1 MGLVH
6 AAVRAAGHAHRDD
19 QREAMQRV
27 ASAPRM
33 NGTAPQPAPLPPGIT
48 GAEILDDAVA
58 FSKSVIYM
66 TDEMHDALVLAAAV
80 THTIDSFT
88 TLPRLLALSAEGESG
103 KSTLLRVIMMLGN
116 NPWKSKP
123 TGPGLRSKFNE
134 REKPLVVVDEAS
146 GVFGRNGL
154 RNGDTDLGTVLR
166 EGYEKNAQLSLSADR
181 VTEDVSCYCVA
192 ALGGLRRAVPDD
204 VYSRCIVWKMRP
216 VPETVTGLRD
226 SLDDDT
232 QAIGKLH
239 GQRMHQWARADAD
252 GIRRSFRNLR
262 RPHRKLRARLRQI
275 WGPLFAVAGSAGED
289 WPERC
294 LRAFK
299 AMALDAS
306 EAPVLSAG
314 QMALRDAA
322 EYFRGTGEPKAF
334 AAAIRAHMTDLDEEL
349 YERLSDR
356 GLAQLLTEA
365 LGPAQSMDIGNARAR
380 GYHAGPVLAAWKRLE
395 AQLEPCPDDEPEE
408 DEYDSMFDVITLV
421 TLDTQGSAQ

>member
-1 MGLVH
+1 MECITTK
-6 AAVRAAGHAHRDD
+6 D
-19 QREAMQRV
+19 
-27 ASAPRM
+27 
-33 NGTAPQPAPLPPGIT
+33 PPGIT
-48 GAEILDDAVA
+48 GAMILDDAVA
-58 FSKSVIYM
+58 FSRTVIYM
-66 TDEMHDALVLAAAV
+66 ADEMHDALVLASAV
-80 THTIDSFT
+80 SHAIDSFT

-116 NPWKSKP
+116 NPWKSKA
-123 TGPGLRSKFNE
+123 TGPGLRAKFNE
-134 REKPLVVVDEAS
+134 REKPLVVTDEAS

-154 RNGDTDLGTVLR
+154 RNGDSDLGTVLR
-166 EGYEKNAQLSLSADR
+166 EGYEKNAQLSLSVDR

-204 VYSRCIVWKMRP
+204 VYSRCIVWKMQP

-232 QAIGKLH
+232 RAIGTLH
-239 GQRMHQWARADAD
+239 GQRIHQWARAGAGD
-252 GIRRSFRNLR
+252 IRHCFRNLR

-275 WGPLFAVAGSAGED
+275 WGPLFAIAEFAGGD

-306 EAPVLSAG
+306 EARVLSAE
-314 QMALRDAA
+314 QMMLRDAA

-334 AAAIRAHMTDLDEEL
+334 AAAIREHMTDLDEEL

-356 GLAQLLTEA
+356 GLAQLMTEA
-365 LGPAQSMDIGNARAR
+365 LGAAQSMDIGTARAR
-380 GYHAGPVLAAWKRLE
+380 GYWGAPVLAAWKRLE
-395 AQLEPCPDDEPEE
+395 ARLEPAEE
-408 DEYDSMFDVITLV
+408 DAEEDDEYDVFFEV
-421 TLDTQGSAQ
+421 TDSTAAA